1 MSRVVECRAEQGYQL
16 WVRFEDGVEGNVYLG
31 NLLEIS
37 AFHLWREADEFFKV
51 SVDTD
56 IATVTWE
63 GGIRLDPDVL
73 YQDVVSRRGEEV
85 ADVTGTNATV

>member
-37 AFHLWREADEFFKV
+37 AFRLWREADEFFRV

-73 YQDVVSRRGEEV
+73 YQDIVSRRGEEV
-85 ADVTGTNATV
+85 AGVAGTNATV

>member
-1 MSRVVECRAEQGYQL
+1 M
-16 WVRFEDGVEGNVYLG
+16 YLG

-37 AFHLWREADEFFKV
+37 AFRLWREADEFFRV

-73 YQDVVSRRGEEV
+73 YQDIVSRRGEEV
-85 ADVTGTNATV
+85 AGVAGANATV